1 MAAVYLDQV
10 SAQLIVSTQQ
20 TEAVANSSVSRATLH
35 GNCILENNIKIC
47 SEIHNEC

>member
-10 SAQLIVSTQQ
+10 SAQLIVSTQKIV
-20 TEAVANSSVSRATLH
+20 AVENSSVSKVALH

-47 SEIHNEC
+47 GEIHNES